1 VPTAAKGFL
10 AKLQQPFVAEYK
22 ITDGALDFLKRVC
35 EAVGPSGFEDDVL
48 RMFHEYA
55 GSFADEVVRDNLGS
69 LVFVKRGSSER
80 PRVLVAGHVDEVG
93 FVVTSITKEGY
104 LTFTPV
110 GGWFDQVLLS
120 QRVIVKTKKGP
131 VVGVIASKPPHLLTP
146 EERQRVVTMDRMFID
161 VGATSEEEVK
171 ALGVRIGDPIAPLSP
186 FTVSATGKTVMG
198 KAFDDRLGAFIAVEA
213 LRFLKENGF
222 EHPNTFYA
230 AATVQEEV
238 GLRGAQTVGWAV
250 DHDVAIVTEVDIAGD
265 VPGID
270 PRDAQA
276 KLGKGPTIVTFDA
289 SMIPNQKLKEF
300 VIQVAEEAK
309 IPYQL
314 SVVAKGGTD
323 AGRLHLYKTG
333 RPSIVIGVPTRHIHS
348 HVSIV
353 HLDDLAN
360 AVKLVV
366 ELAKRL
372 DENTVKSFSSI

>member
-1 VPTAAKGFL
+1 
-10 AKLQQPFVAEYK
+10 VAEYR
-22 ITDGALDFLKRVC
+22 ITEEALDFLKRVC

-55 GSFADEVVRDNLGS
+55 SRFADEVVRDNLGS
-69 LVFVKRGSSER
+69 LVFVKRGGGER

-93 FVVTSITKEGY
+93 FLVTSITKEGY
-104 LTFTPV
+104 LTFTPI

-120 QRVIVKTKKGP
+120 QRVVVKTRKGP
-131 VVGVIASKPPHLLTP
+131 IVGVIASKPPHLLTP
-146 EERQRVVTMDRMFID
+146 EERQRVVTMDKMYID
-161 VGATSEEEVK
+161 VGATSEEEAK
-171 ALGVRIGDPIAPLSP
+171 ALGVRVGDPVAPLSP
-186 FTVSATGKTVMG
+186 FTVSATGKTIMG
-198 KAFDDRLGAFIAVEA
+198 KAFDDRLGALVAVEA
-213 LRFLKENGF
+213 LRFLRESKI
-222 EHPNTFYA
+222 EHPNTLYA

-276 KLGKGPTIVTFDA
+276 KLGKGPTIVTYDT

-314 SVVAKGGTD
+314 TAVKGGTD

-348 HVSIV
+348 HVSIA

-360 AVKLVV
+360 AVKLIV
-366 ELAKRL
+366 ELVKRL
-372 DENTVKSFSSI
+372 DEATVKSFSSI

>member
-1 VPTAAKGFL
+1 MADYG
-10 AKLQQPFVAEYK
+10 
-22 ITDGALDFLKRVC
+22 ISNGALEFLKKVC
-35 EAVGPSGFEDDVL
+35 EAVGPSGFEDEVL
-48 RMFHEYA
+48 KMFYDY
-55 GSFADEVVRDNLGS
+55 GKSFADEVARDNLGS
-69 LVFVKRGSSER
+69 MVFIKRGSSER

-93 FVVTSITKEGY
+93 FVVTNITKEGY
-104 LTFTPV
+104 VTFTPV

-120 QRVIVKTKKGP
+120 QRVVIRTKKGP
-131 VVGVIASKPPHLLTP
+131 VMGVIASKPPHLLTP
-146 EERQRVVTMDRMFID
+146 EERQKVVTMDRMFID

-171 ALGVRIGDPIAPLSP
+171 NLGVRLGDPIAPYSP
-186 FTVSATGKTVMG
+186 FTLSATGKTVMG

-213 LRFLKENGF
+213 VRFLRENGI
-222 EHPNTFYA
+222 EHPNTVYA

-276 KLGKGPTIVTFDA
+276 RLGKGPTIVTYDA

-300 VIQVAEEAK
+300 VIEAAEEAK

-353 HLDDLAN
+353 HLDDIAN
-360 AVKLVV
+360 AVKLIV
-366 ELAKRL
+366 ELVKRL
-372 DENTVKSFSSI
+372 DSATVSSFSSF

>member
-1 VPTAAKGFL
+1 MT
-10 AKLQQPFVAEYK
+10 EYK
-22 ITDGALDFLKRVC
+22 IANEALDFLKRVC

-48 RMFHEYA
+48 RMFYEYA
-55 GSFADEVVRDNLGS
+55 SRFADEVVRDNLGS

-93 FVVTSITKEGY
+93 FVVTSITREGY

-120 QRVIVKTKKGP
+120 QRVVVKTRKGP
-131 VVGVIASKPPHLLTP
+131 VIGVIASKPPHLLTP
-146 EERQRVVTMDRMFID
+146 EERQKVVTMDKMYID
-161 VGATSEEEVK
+161 VGAASEEEAK
-171 ALGVRIGDPIAPLSP
+171 ALGIRVGDPVAPLSP
-186 FTVSATGKTVMG
+186 FTISATGKTIMG
-198 KAFDDRLGAFIAVEA
+198 KAFDDRLGAFVAVEA
-213 LRFLKENGF
+213 LRLLKESGVQ
-222 EHPNTFYA
+222 HPNTLYA

-276 KLGKGPTIVTFDA
+276 KLGKGPTIVTYDT

-300 VIQVAEEAK
+300 AIQVAEEAK

-314 SVVAKGGTD
+314 TAVKGGTD

-348 HVSIV
+348 HVSIA

-360 AVKLVV
+360 AVKLVA
-366 ELAKRL
+366 ELVKRL
-372 DENTVKSFSSI
+372 DEATVKSFTSI

>member
-1 VPTAAKGFL
+1 MKNYSISN
-10 AKLQQPFVAEYK
+10 E
-22 ITDGALDFLKRVC
+22 ALEFLKRVC
-35 EAVGPSGFEDDVL
+35 EAVGPSGFEDEVL
-48 RMFHEYA
+48 RMFHDY
-55 GSFADEVVRDNLGS
+55 GRRYADEVTRDNLGS
-69 LVFVKRGSSER
+69 LVFVKKGLSEQ
-80 PRVLVAGHVDEVG
+80 PRILVAGHVDEVG
-93 FVVTSITKEGY
+93 FVVTNITKEGY
-104 LTFTPV
+104 VTFTPV

-120 QRVIVKTKKGP
+120 QRVVIRAKKGP
-131 VVGVIASKPPHLLTP
+131 VMGVIASKPPHLLTP
-146 EERQRVVTMDRMFID
+146 EERQKVVTMDRMFID

-171 ALGVRIGDPIAPLSP
+171 SLGVRLGDPVAPFSP
-186 FTVSATGKTVMG
+186 FTVSATGKTIMG

-213 LRFLKENGF
+213 MRILKENNV
-222 EHPNTFYA
+222 EHPNTLYA

-250 DHDVAIVTEVDIAGD
+250 DHDLAIVTEVDIAGD

-300 VIQVAEEAK
+300 VIEVAEDAK

-323 AGRLHLYKTG
+323 AGRLHLYKSG

-353 HLDDLAN
+353 HLDDVVN
-360 AVKLVV
+360 AVKLIA
-366 ELAKRL
+366 ELVKRL
-372 DENTVKSFSSI
+372 DSATVGSFSSF